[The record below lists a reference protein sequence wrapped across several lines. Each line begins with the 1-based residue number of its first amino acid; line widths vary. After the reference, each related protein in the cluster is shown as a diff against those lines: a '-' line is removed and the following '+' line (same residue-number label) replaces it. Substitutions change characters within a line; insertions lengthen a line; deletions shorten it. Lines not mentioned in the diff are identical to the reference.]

1 MRIWIRQ
8 SHWNLIG
15 LLLVLTTAALFR
27 IYGGLEEVP
36 PAFFPDEANM
46 ALDAEA
52 ILGGQFYLITPHE
65 GGEGAL
71 YAYLMALTFGLF
83 GPGILQAR
91 MLTALL
97 SVISAAAALEFIYY
111 LFLSR
116 LGQWPTLAV
125 STFTGLGMAIA
136 SWYVAVSRQA
146 FPQPLAVLVQTA
158 CLAAVWWSLHSS
170 NSLSTLISGTLLGLT
185 AYTYVPGKLTPFLLL
200 VYFLLD
206 WAARGQRSFLRQH
219 FPRLIT
225 IALIGGIFYAPLLV
239 TLASRAGEVGG
250 RAGQFTFLSPAI
262 NRGDPWGTL
271 FRSIL
276 GNIAGFLPHISY
288 VGTHRIVKAMD
299 DLTALLF
306 LIGLILALWRWR
318 QPEFL
323 LLPVWWVAMLVPSI
337 IAPEGAVPHLR
348 RAIGTAIPTFAL
360 AGLGLVIPLM
370 AIAKD
375 QAAWRRLVAVTSV
388 LIIAFSSIAIRAR
401 HTYVTYYLRTLNNQ
415 AVALTN
421 HIHDFVLANVMAV
434 EGDEETSYVLPI
446 DSTSGALF
454 PESSTLAFLYQGQAA
469 YAYIWDD
476 EATLF
481 DDLQQ
486 LANGKTRIG
495 VIHWKVSK
503 HTGADPKHVFDYALQ
518 KWGTRGGR
526 TQHQYFDV
534 DYFDLNAEGFT
545 IGPAPMDAL
554 NVPFENN
561 LVLVG
566 TAMDQ
571 DVAADDLLWV
581 ELAWHKAADFPED
594 YQVALWIEDRTGHR
608 AGQVDKPLMSNLWHQ
623 ATGAWSVGATERD
636 YYLVPIDPTTPPGT
650 YRLKTI
656 LYAAGGDGRRLA
668 PALSGIGADLAVT
681 LGEVTVKPPST
692 PPDPATLPILER
704 LDHELGD
711 GMWLLGFDPGFTG
724 PLHPGDRATLNLWW
738 QAKEPPSRN
747 LAVIVGMGQGEQ
759 TWSLSEL
766 QPLGGANYPTRDW
779 PAGAVVRTPVDL
791 NVPPDV
797 ETGDYNLG
805 MRLLDAGSDTTLGD
819 WGLCQIQVMG
829 RTRYFEVPPIMHQVG
844 ANFGRQVTLLGY
856 DLDQSRVGGGDLVR
870 LNLYWQ
876 AQSEIDTAYKVFVHL
891 LDESQQIVTQVDREP
906 QRGEAPTTGWLPG
919 EVVTDEI
926 EIPMSEE
933 MIGVRSIAVG
943 LYDQSTGKRVPVLNV
958 EGATVG
964 DHVMLP
970 VH

>member
-1 MRIWIRQ
+1 MRLWIRQ

-27 IYGGLEEVP
+27 VYGGLEEVP

-46 ALDAEA
+46 ALDAQS

-71 YAYLMALTFGLF
+71 YAYLLALTFGLF

-91 MLTALL
+91 MLTAVL
-97 SVISAAAALEFIYY
+97 SVISAAAAFGIIYY
-111 LFLSR
+111 LFHPR

-125 STFTGLGMAIA
+125 STFTGLGIAIA

-170 NSLSTLISGTLLGLT
+170 NPLSILATGTLLGLT

-219 FPRLIT
+219 FRRLIT
-225 IALIGGIFYAPLLV
+225 IALIGGIFYVPLLV
-239 TLASRAGEVGG
+239 TLASRAGEVRG

-262 NRGDPWGTL
+262 NRGDLWGTL

-276 GNIAGFLPHISY
+276 GNVAGFLPHISY
-288 VGTHRIVKAMD
+288 VGNHRIVKAMD

-360 AGLGLVIPLM
+360 AGLGLIIPLM

-375 QAAWRRLVAVTSV
+375 QAAWRRLVAVASV
-388 LIIAFSSIAIRAR
+388 LIIAFSSTVIRAR

-415 AVALTN
+415 SVALTN
-421 HIHDFVLANVMAV
+421 HIYDFVLANVMAV
-434 EGDEETSYVLPI
+434 EGDEKTSYVLPI
-446 DSTSGALF
+446 DSASGALF
-454 PESSTLAFLYQGQAA
+454 PESSTLAFLYQGQGA

-486 LANGKTRIG
+486 LANGMTRIG
-495 VIHWKVSK
+495 VIRWKVSK

-518 KWGTRGGR
+518 KWGTRSGR

-534 DYFDLNAEGFT
+534 DYFDLNTEGFM
-545 IGPAPMDAL
+545 IGPAPMDAF

-561 LVLVG
+561 LVLMG

-571 DVAADDLLWV
+571 DVVAGDLLWV
-581 ELAWHKAADFPED
+581 ELAWHKAADFPGD
-594 YQVALWIEDRTGHR
+594 HQVALWIEDRTGHR

-636 YYLVPIDPTTPPGT
+636 YYLVPIDPTTPSGT
-650 YRLKTI
+650 YRVKTV
-656 LYAAGGDGRRLA
+656 LYSGDDDSRRLA
-668 PALSGIGADLAVT
+668 PTISGIGADLAVT
-681 LGEVTVKPPST
+681 LGEVTIKPPPT
-692 PPDPATLPILER
+692 PPDLATLPIPQR
-704 LDHELGD
+704 LDYKIGD
-711 GMWLLGFDPGFTG
+711 GLWLLGFDPGFTG
-724 PLHPGDRATLNLWW
+724 PLRPGDRATLSLWW
-738 QAKEPPSRN
+738 QAKEPPSKN
-747 LAVIVGMGQGEQ
+747 LAVIVGMGRGEQ
-759 TWSLSEL
+759 AWSLSEL
-766 QPLGGANYPTRDW
+766 QLLGGVDYPTRDW
-779 PAGAVVRTPVDL
+779 PAGAVVRTSVDIH
-791 NVPPDV
+791 VPPDV
-797 ETGDYNLG
+797 ETGGYNLG
-805 MRLLDAGSDTTLGD
+805 VRLLDSEGRITLAD
-819 WGLCQIQVMG
+819 WVVGRTEVMG
-829 RTRYFEVPPIMHQVG
+829 RTRDFDVPPMMHRVE

-856 DLDQSRVGGGDLVR
+856 DLDQSYVGEGGPVR
-870 LNLYWQ
+870 LSLYWQ

-906 QRGEAPTTGWLPG
+906 QGGEAPTSGWLAG

-926 EIPMSEE
+926 EVSMSAE
-933 MIGVRSIAVG
+933 MTDVRSIAVG
-943 LYDQSTGKRVPVLNV
+943 LYDQFTGKRVPVLNV

-970 VH
+970 IR

>member
-1 MRIWIRQ
+1 M
-8 SHWNLIG
+8 LI
-15 LLLVLTTAALFR
+15 LVLTVATLFR
-27 IYGGLEEVP
+27 VVNIQNAP

-46 ALDAEA
+46 ALDAES

-91 MLTALL
+91 MLTAVL
-97 SVISAAAALEFIYY
+97 SVISAAAAFGFIYF

-125 STFTGLGMAIA
+125 STFTGLGIATA

-170 NSLSTLISGTLLGLT
+170 NPLSILVTGTLLGLT

-206 WAARGQRSFLRQH
+206 WAARGQRSFLKRH
-219 FPRLIT
+219 FRRLIT
-225 IALIGGIFYAPLLV
+225 IALIGGIFYLPLLV
-239 TLASRAGEVGG
+239 ALASRAGEVGG

-288 VGTHRIVKAMD
+288 VGNHRIVKAMD
-299 DLTALLF
+299 DLTALLL

-323 LLPVWWVAMLVPSI
+323 LLPVWWAVMLVPSI

-348 RAIGTAIPTFAL
+348 RATGTVVPTFAM
-360 AGLGLVIPLM
+360 AGLGLVIPSM
-370 AIAKD
+370 AIAKGH
-375 QAAWRRLVAVTSV
+375 AAWRRLVAVTGV
-388 LIIAFSSIAIRAR
+388 LIIAFSSTVMRAR

-421 HIHDFVLANVMAV
+421 HIYDFVLADVMSV
-434 EGDEETSYVLPI
+434 EGNEETGYILPL
-446 DSTSGALF
+446 DSASGALF
-454 PESSTLAFLYQGQAA
+454 PESSTLAFLYHGQAT

-495 VIHWKVSK
+495 VIRWKVSK

-518 KWGTRGGR
+518 KWGTHSGR
-526 TQHQYFDV
+526 TTQHQYFDV
-534 DYFDLNAEGFT
+534 DYFELNTEGFT

-571 DVAADDLLWV
+571 DVAAGDLLWV

-594 YQVALWIEDRTGHR
+594 YQVALWIEDRAGHR

-636 YYLVPIDPTTPPGT
+636 YYLVPIDPTTPSGT
-650 YRLKTI
+650 YRVKTVV
-656 LYAAGGDGRRLA
+656 YNSDDDSRRLA
-668 PALSGIGADLAVT
+668 PAISGIGADLAVT
-681 LGEVTVKPPST
+681 LGKVTVKPPST
-692 PPDPATLPILER
+692 PPDLASLPIPQR
-704 LDHELGD
+704 LDYKVGD
-711 GMWLLGFDPGFTG
+711 GLWLLGFDPGFTG
-724 PLHPGDRATLNLWW
+724 PLRPGDLVTLSLWW
-738 QAKEPPSRN
+738 QADEPPSKD
-747 LAVIVGMGQGEQ
+747 LAVIVGMGRGEQ
-759 TWSLSEL
+759 AWPLSEL
-766 QPLGGANYPTRDW
+766 QPLGGADYPTRDW
-779 PAGAVVRTPVDL
+779 PAGAVVRTLVDL
-791 NVPPDV
+791 HVPRDV
-797 ETGDYNLG
+797 ETGEYNLG
-805 MRLLDAGSDTTLGD
+805 VRLLDAESRITLAD
-819 WGLCQIQVMG
+819 WVLGRTEVMG
-829 RTRYFEVPPIMHQVG
+829 RTRDFNVPSMMHRVG

-856 DLDQSRVGGGDLVR
+856 DVDQSRVGEGGPVQ

-876 AQSEIDTAYKVFVHL
+876 AQREIDTDYKVFVHV
-891 LDESQQIVTQVDREP
+891 LDESQQIVSQVDREP
-906 QRGEAPTTGWLPG
+906 QGGEAPMSGWLAG
-919 EVVTDEI
+919 EVVMDEI
-926 EIPMSEE
+926 EVSMTAE

-943 LYDQSTGKRVPVLNV
+943 LYDQITGKRVPVLNV

-970 VH
+970 IR